1 MNCFDHDSTG
11 YAVVFSFITGASAS
25 FIVAIVVELTNN
37 YRHNKLAWYEL
48 QEYYSAVY
56 DFELHK
62 RFLMNN
68 TPVQRD
74 DSFSN
79 MGSDNKVDDLSKDIV
94 EVTWEQIPELIPVFK
109 ETLEK
114 KKSYLADKEINEL
127 NDIVCFCYKTIHS
140 VICSIYMKS
149 PLYTLINNSRNDAF
163 IDRPFED
170 INNTTDWFCKRIYGN
185 IDKKAIDR
193 VVDEILSDND
203 LLSQFMKEYD
213 ISQRSIDNY
222 KDSVDTDEMDVQF
235 EANSKK
241 TIEGYEDFSNA
252 NNQDIPYE
260 SYIISCMCKDIA
272 KSIDELEKEILKKP
286 YYGNMLVFCRNYSD
300 TIISLMNTEKK

>member
-1 MNCFDHDSTG
+1 MKRMRIKERFKTIGQFLSFALYPKITIIACFVITIILCVLLGFIMNCFDHDSTG

-94 EVTWEQIPELIPVFK
+94 EVTWDQIPELIPVFK

-114 KKSYLADKEINEL
+114 KK
-127 NDIVCFCYKTIHS
+127 
-140 VICSIYMKS
+140 
-149 PLYTLINNSRNDAF
+149 
-163 IDRPFED
+163 
-170 INNTTDWFCKRIYGN
+170 
-185 IDKKAIDR
+185 AIWQIR
-193 VVDEILSDND
+193 
-203 LLSQFMKEYD
+203 K
-213 ISQRSIDNY
+213 
-222 KDSVDTDEMDVQF
+222 
-235 EANSKK
+235 
-241 TIEGYEDFSNA
+241 
-252 NNQDIPYE
+252 
-260 SYIISCMCKDIA
+260 
-272 KSIDELEKEILKKP
+272 
-286 YYGNMLVFCRNYSD
+286 
-300 TIISLMNTEKK
+300 